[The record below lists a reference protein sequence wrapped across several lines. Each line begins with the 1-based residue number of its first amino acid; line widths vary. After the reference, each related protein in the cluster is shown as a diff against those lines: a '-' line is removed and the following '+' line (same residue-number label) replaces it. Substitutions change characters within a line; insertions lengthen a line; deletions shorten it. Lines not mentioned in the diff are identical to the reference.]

1 MRKLIVLTGGWGLL
15 GAGAV
20 LMFAP
25 VPIPLLGTAPLLA
38 GAAILSANSKSFR
51 RRIQGLRHRFAFLS
65 AWLERFLY
73 RAPKMVKVMI
83 RRTRPL
89 ALRRLA
95 DRAARRLTRKGISAP
110 HAPPLED

>member
-1 MRKLIVLTGGWGLL
+1 ML

-25 VPIPLLGTAPLLA
+25 VPVPLLGTAPLLV

-51 RRIQGLRHRFAFLS
+51 RRVQGLRHRFAFLS
-65 AWLERFLY
+65 AWLERFLH
-73 RAPKMVKVMI
+73 RAPKLVKVMI

-95 DRAARRLTRKGISAP
+95 ERTALRLTRKEISTP
-110 HAPPLED
+110 NSPPQDG